1 VRQVIAEVSTVNE
14 PLVVV
19 VILTHNQKEHT
30 LQCLRSFRD
39 IEYSNV
45 QLILVDNGSND
56 GTEEAVKAEFQSVHF
71 VKSSENKGAAGGRNL
86 GIKYA
91 NSNFDYDYL
100 LTIDND
106 TIVEKNF
113 LRPLVEA
120 LEAHPEA
127 GLASPKLHLIGQKD
141 VIDSAGGSNVNFY
154 TGSTL
159 ARGHGQKDYGQYD
172 DCETPSCIPSG
183 IVLIRPEVIRQCA
196 GFDEAFDP
204 YGAEDLDFAFRAK
217 AAGFSFRFVPGSLVH
232 HKGTKTGFYD
242 YTPAY
247 AVIKGRNLKLFV
259 KRHST
264 ICQRIC
270 FHILLPFLGVRTL
283 IREILNGNPLAPLY
297 FVRGFLGK
305 NK

>member
-1 VRQVIAEVSTVNE
+1 VNE
-14 PLVVV
+14 PFVVV
-19 VILTHNQKEHT
+19 VILTHNQKEYT
-30 LQCLRSFRD
+30 LQCLRSFRG

-45 QLILVDNGSND
+45 KLILVDNGSND
-56 GTEEAVKAEFQSVHF
+56 GTEEAVKAEFPGIYL
-71 VKSSENKGAAGGRNL
+71 VKSSENKGAAGGKNL

-127 GLASPKLHLIGQKD
+127 GLASPKLHQIGQKN
-141 VIDSAGGSNVNFY
+141 VICSAGGSNVNFY
-154 TGSTL
+154 TGSTRS
-159 ARGHGQKDYGQYD
+159 RGHGQRDYGQYD
-172 DCETPSCIPSG
+172 DCETPNCIPNG
-183 IVLIRPEVIRQCA
+183 IVLIRPEVILQCA
-196 GFDEAFDP
+196 GFDEAFNP
-204 YGAEDLDFAFRAK
+204 YGPEDLDFAFRAK
-217 AAGFSFRFVPGSLVH
+217 AAGFSFRFVPGSLVY
-232 HKGTKTGFYD
+232 HKGTKTGFYA

-247 AVIKGRNLKLFV
+247 AAIKGRNLKLFV

-264 ICQRIC
+264 ACQRIC

-283 IREILNGNPLAPLY
+283 IREILNGNLLAPLY

-305 NK
+305 NMKHGE